1 MDEWLYS
8 PPAAGPWTPAAERT
22 VPLGDDLSR
31 GLGGDLACG
40 CGAAVA
46 DVIAVIGDTRRLTQV
61 AAGLLA
67 AVLVGAA
74 TLGAA
79 LVGRGH
85 VLAVGSVA
93 LLLPVAVSWLVTAA
107 LVLSSEVPV
116 TRALGQLRQVSGA
129 PLDLAAPWTPVGLRP
144 LTDTE
149 GNWGYVVSLIAAATH
164 RHARAR
170 IALGGAVVTTAVF
183 LAWMS
188 LALVAVTVP

>member
-1 MDEWLYS
+1 MDEWLSS
-8 PPAAGPWTPAAERT
+8 PLGPAPPPPGPWPPAAERT
-22 VPLGDDLSR
+22 AA
-31 GLGGDLACG
+31 LGGDLG
-40 CGAAVA
+40 CRCTVAVA

-67 AVLVGAA
+67 AVLLGAA

-79 LVGRGH
+79 LTSRGQ

-107 LVLSSEVPV
+107 LVLLSEVPV
-116 TRALGQLRQVSGA
+116 TRALGGLRYVSGA
-129 PLDLAAPWTPVGLRP
+129 PVDPAAPWSPAGLQP
-144 LTDTE
+144 LTGTE
-149 GNWGYVVSLIAAATH
+149 VDWTYLVSLIAAATH

-170 IALGGAVVTTAVF
+170 AALGGAVVTAAAF

-188 LALVAVTVP
+188 LSLAAVTLA

>member
-1 MDEWLYS
+1 MDEWLS
-8 PPAAGPWTPAAERT
+8 SPLVPAPPLAPGPCPPAAGRT
-22 VPLGDDLSR
+22 GA
-31 GLGGDLACG
+31 LGGDLG
-40 CGAAVA
+40 CSCTVAVA

-67 AVLVGAA
+67 AVLLGAA

-79 LVGRGH
+79 LTSRGQ

-107 LVLSSEVPV
+107 LVLLSEVPV
-116 TRALGQLRQVSGA
+116 TRALGGLRHVSGA
-129 PLDLAAPWTPVGLRP
+129 PVDPAAPWSPAGLRP
-144 LTDTE
+144 LTEVD
-149 GNWGYVVSLIAAATH
+149 WSYLVSLIGAATH

-170 IALGGAVVTTAVF
+170 AALGGAVVTTAAF

-188 LALVAVTVP
+188 LSLAAATLA

>member
-1 MDEWLYS
+1 MDEWLSS
-8 PPAAGPWTPAAERT
+8 PLVPASSLAPGPWPAAAERAAE
-22 VPLGDDLSR
+22 
-31 GLGGDLACG
+31 LGGDLG
-40 CGAAVA
+40 CSCTVAVA
-46 DVIAVIGDTRRLTQV
+46 EVIAVIGGTRRLTQV

-79 LVGRGH
+79 LTSRGQ

-107 LVLSSEVPV
+107 LVLRSEGPV
-116 TRALGQLRQVSGA
+116 TRALGGLRHVSGA
-129 PLDLAAPWTPVGLRP
+129 PVDPAAPWSAASLLPFTAEVDWTCL
-144 LTDTE
+144 
-149 GNWGYVVSLIAAATH
+149 VSLIAAATH

-170 IALGGAVVTTAVF
+170 AALGGAVVTAAAF

-188 LALVAVTVP
+188 LSLAAVTLA